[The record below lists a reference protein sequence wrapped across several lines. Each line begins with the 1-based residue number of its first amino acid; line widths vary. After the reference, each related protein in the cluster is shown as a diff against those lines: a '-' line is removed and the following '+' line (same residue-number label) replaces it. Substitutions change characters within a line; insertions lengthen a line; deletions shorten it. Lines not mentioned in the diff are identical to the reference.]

1 MREIISKE
9 RHIYRYTVARVR
21 KSLRDRDRDT
31 DKQTQT
37 DRDWLGKERENRMER
52 RKKKRKKEK
61 EKKKKKKKIRK
72 NKQTKKPSADG
83 DFSNDSQLLKSGRWQ
98 VQFQPP
104 VLPAFMGAGVVGH
117 KLIYLAP
124 KNSRKRGERGRGDEG
139 CKPYHKNHLCPIPCK
154 RETTVQSLKLIG

>member
-1 MREIISKE
+1 M
-9 RHIYRYTVARVR
+9 
-21 KSLRDRDRDT
+21 
-31 DKQTQT
+31 
-37 DRDWLGKERENRMER
+37 
-52 RKKKRKKEK
+52 
-61 EKKKKKKKIRK
+61 RK

-124 KNSRKRGERGRGDEG
+124 KNSRKRGERGEGKRGRG
-139 CKPYHKNHLCPIPCK
+139 
-154 RETTVQSLKLIG
+154 V